1 MLEEKYPYWKFAP
14 YCVCECFFNG
24 GPLKTPCNPILFCKH
39 SALFIYLFPYF
50 CGAFKV
56 SYNVNSVAFVCLK
69 LQCLKNSMSK
79 RERRRIV
86 IDSGVPVPSCFEN
99 IVCYCLS
106 FFSSY
111 NLDINDIVDIIYLR
125 ISLG

>member
-14 YCVCECFFNG
+14 YCVCVCFFNG

-39 SALFIYLFPYF
+39 SALFIYLFPYS

-56 SYNVNSVAFVCLK
+56 SYNVNSVAFCLFK
-69 LQCLKNSMSK
+69 TS
-79 RERRRIV
+79 
-86 IDSGVPVPSCFEN
+86 VPQKFDEQAWEKENRNRFRCRVPSCFEN